1 MIAVRRDDIVVCTC
15 ALWPCGVRSRRPAR
29 PVADAPGIGLSLFAF
44 WCTPARRNRYSVTV
58 SLYIP
63 LSVMR

>member
-29 PVADAPGIGLSLFAF
+29 PVADPRYWLEPVRVLVHPGKRTDI
-44 WCTPARRNRYSVTV
+44 R
-58 SLYIP
+58 
-63 LSVMR
+63 